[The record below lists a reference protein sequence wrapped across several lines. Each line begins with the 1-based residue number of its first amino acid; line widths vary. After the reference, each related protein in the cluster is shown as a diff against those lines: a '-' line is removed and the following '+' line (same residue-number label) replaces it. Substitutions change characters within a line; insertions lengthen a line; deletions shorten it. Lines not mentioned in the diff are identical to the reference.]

1 MKNIMATKPDSLDQ
15 TNDKEKMTK
24 KLALMGITQETLEF
38 VQQAAAILIPYKKEC
53 VEVFYNYLASV
64 TEQNG
69 TMKQHVPK
77 DQLESLID
85 TYVEDFFNA
94 NMDARYIRSRMEM
107 GNQLSHFRIT
117 VDQFIGAHNLLIQHM
132 TSLLLKQSR
141 RKQKQMISMSL
152 AIQKRTAFDQQLMVQ
167 AHIEET
173 FKSFLSNISDLLH
186 GVTKLDTT
194 EKLINQM
201 ENIVEESHNVTS
213 ATEEVSASVNEV
225 AEHATKV
232 AEETEEAVSFVE
244 KSKQVVHG
252 ALEDMNKIG
261 QVYNK
266 IEKQMNR
273 LNDEIK
279 QTQHIVNVIE
289 DITDQT
295 HLLALNASIE
305 AARAGEHGKGFSVV
319 AQEVR
324 NLAEH
329 TKEQTI
335 QIKQN
340 MDALYQVASLVTT
353 EMDNTDALIQGA
365 ISDSQDGEE
374 ALQDIIAAI
383 QAINGSTSQIAAMT
397 EEQTSAVTEIADR
410 NATMFEMGQTTQE
423 VAKETAKTILQL
435 SKQMD
440 AYRLTFFD
448 NIRFQAKD
456 IIEAAKTDHMLW
468 KWRVYNMLLDLE
480 TIDSKQVASHQAC
493 RLGEWYYGD
502 LPSHIKDNPVFLQ
515 LEEPHRQVHHY
526 AKLAVQ
532 SYEQRKRVEA
542 KSYFAQLQTA
552 SDEVLHLL
560 TQLEKEI

>member
-1 MKNIMATKPDSLDQ
+1 MENIMATKPDSLDQ
-15 TNDKEKMTK
+15 TNDKENMTK
-24 KLALMGITQETLEF
+24 KLALMGVTQETLEF
-38 VQQAAAILIPYKKEC
+38 VQQAAAILIPYKKEY

-69 TMKQHVPK
+69 TIKQHVPK
-77 DQLESLID
+77 DQLENLID

-94 NMDARYIRSRMEM
+94 NIDVRYIRSRMEM

-152 AIQKRTAFDQQLMVQ
+152 AIQKRAGFDQQLMVQ

-194 EKLINQM
+194 EQLINQM

-232 AEETEEAVSFVE
+232 AEETEEAVSSVE

-252 ALEDMNKIG
+252 ALEDMNKMG

-266 IEKQMNR
+266 IEKQMNS

-335 QIKQN
+335 QIKRN

-365 ISDSQDGEE
+365 ISDSQDGEK

-423 VAKETAKTILQL
+423 VAIETAKTILQL

-480 TIDSKQVASHQAC
+480 TIDSQQVASHQAC
-493 RLGEWYYGD
+493 RLGKWYYGD

-532 SYEQRKRVEA
+532 SYEQRKRAEA